1 MTYLERKIE
10 RQQSEIKILSEQ
22 LGKEIEC
29 KEHLMMLVTEEKE
42 KNCKLS
48 GHLSNA
54 NKLNGEMKKKIG
66 KMETVECK

>member
-1 MTYLERKIE
+1 M
-10 RQQSEIKILSEQ
+10 SEQ

-42 KNCKLS
+42 KNSKMN

-54 NKLNGEMKKKIG
+54 NKLNGEMKKKLG
-66 KMETVECK
+66 KMASSEKNTS